1 MKFFTCIFFLVTFF
15 SGQDSFGQ
23 SSHSKKPNIII
34 VFIDDMGYGD
44 VGFNNPAVSYPPNF
58 DFIANHGIVLK
69 HFYVSEAVCTASR
82 SSLLTG
88 CYANRVGM
96 GGAIDHK
103 SLIGL
108 NPAETTI
115 AEMLKESGYKTAAY
129 GKWHLGFQ
137 KQFLPTSQ
145 GFDEFFGIPYSG
157 DMWPNH
163 PENPSYYPPLPLYQ
177 NETII
182 DTVKE
187 QSWFTQK
194 FTEKTV
200 GFIEKNAGNPFF
212 IYLAHPLP
220 HVPLFV
226 SEKFKGATGK
236 GTYAD
241 VIHEIDWSIGEIR
254 KSLEKNGLEENTLF
268 IVTSDNGPWLA
279 YGDHAGVTAGLREGK
294 GTSWEGGVRT
304 PFVAYWKNKIP
315 KGITSSEAVMSIDI
329 LPTLAAISASSLPAK
344 KIDGVNIAALLTG
357 KRKALPERPLFF
369 YYNRNDLEAM
379 HWRKWKLYFPHS
391 YRTMS
396 GQAPGGNG
404 TPGKYKTIKMDKME
418 LYNLESDPFETK
430 DIFTSQ
436 QKVITKMNKMAEA
449 MRKELGD
456 DLTNRKGEA
465 NREAGK
471 VQ

>member
-1 MKFFTCIFFLVTFF
+1 MKFFINVVFLSVFL
-15 SGQDSFGQ
+15 FGQ
-23 SSHSKKPNIII
+23 KNYGQPVVKKPNIIL

-44 VGFNNPAVSYPPNF
+44 VGFNNPAVSYTPNF
-58 DFIANHGIVLK
+58 DFLANHGIVLK

-103 SLIGL
+103 SVIGL

-115 AEMLKESGYKTAAY
+115 AEMLKQSGYKTAAF

-137 KQFLPTSQ
+137 KPFLPISQ

-194 FTEKTV
+194 FTEKTI
-200 GFIEKNAGNPFF
+200 GFIEKNADNPFF

-236 GTYAD
+236 GMYAD

-254 KSLEKNGLEENTLF
+254 KALEKNGLEENTLF
-268 IVTSDNGPWLA
+268 IVTSDNGPWLS
-279 YGDHAGVTAGLREGK
+279 YGDHAGITAGLREGK

-304 PFVAYWKNKIP
+304 PFVVYWKNTIP
-315 KGITSSEAVMSIDI
+315 EGITTNEAVMSIDL
-329 LPTLAAISASSLPAK
+329 LPTLAAITGSSLPAK
-344 KIDGVNIAALLTG
+344 KIDGINVSGLLTG
-357 KRKALPERPLFF
+357 KRKILPERPLFF
-369 YYNRNDLEAM
+369 YYNRNDLEGM
-379 HWRKWKLYFPHS
+379 RWRGYKLYFPHS

-396 GQAPGGNG
+396 GQVAGSGG
-404 TPGKYKTIKMDKME
+404 TPGKYRIIKMEKEE
-418 LYNLESDPFETK
+418 LYDLKTDPFEVK
-430 DIFTSQ
+430 EISAGN
-436 QKVITKMNKMAEA
+436 QKTLDKMNKMANT
-449 MRKELGD
+449 MREELGD
-456 DLTNRKGEA
+456 DLLNKKGKA